1 MRANCIQSRCG
12 SRPWRLAVA
21 FLCVFPCTAFAQ
33 EAACGSLAF
42 SGFGPFDYRTATP
55 EQRSIVERNHFTP
68 QVENL
73 RQAMTGA
80 IGGDLAY
87 TLRAFPN
94 HVRALS
100 AMVRLSKREGKEVPT
115 ASPYSIECWF
125 ERAIR
130 FRPDDAQ
137 VRVLVAM
144 EMMGA
149 GRTDEARKHLAV
161 AEENVGSDPNVAYN
175 LGLAYLKLRDFDV
188 ALKYAKIAYGGGYP
202 LPGLRNALV
211 RAGEWKD

>member
-1 MRANCIQSRCG
+1 MPIYAGIGRTVRIG
-12 SRPWRLAVA
+12 RLAA
-21 FLCVFPCTAFAQ
+21 ACLLALPCTAFAQ

-42 SGFGPFDYRTATP
+42 SGYGPFDYRTATS
-55 EQRSIVERNHFTP
+55 EQRAIVERNHFTP

-80 IGGDLAY
+80 LGGDLAY
-87 TLRAFPN
+87 TLQAFPN
-94 HVRALS
+94 HVRALA

-125 ERAIR
+125 ERAVR

-144 EMMGA
+144 ELMA
-149 GRTDEARKHLAV
+149 GGRADEARKHLES
-161 AEENVGSDPNVAYN
+161 AEENIGADPNVAYN
-175 LGLAYLKLRDFDV
+175 LGLAYLKLREFDT
-188 ALKYAKIAYGGGYP
+188 ALKYARIAYGAGYP

-211 RAGEWKD
+211 RAGKWKE

>member
-1 MRANCIQSRCG
+1 MEARCVDIG
-12 SRPWRLAVA
+12 GDGRRWVIVAALLLA
-21 FLCVFPCTAFAQ
+21 FPGAAHAQ

-42 SGFGPFDYRTATP
+42 SGYGPFDYRTATP
-55 EQRSIVERNHFTP
+55 EQRAIVERNHFTP

-73 RQAMTGA
+73 REAMTGA

-100 AMVRLSKREGKEVPT
+100 AMARLSKREGKEVPT

-137 VRVLVAM
+137 VRILVAM
-144 EMMGA
+144 ELA
-149 GRTDEARKHLAV
+149 GTGRSDEARKHLLA
-161 AEENVGSDPNVAYN
+161 AEQNVGTDPNIAYN
-175 LGLAYLKLRDFDV
+175 LGLAYLKLREFDI
-188 ALKYAKIAYGGGYP
+188 AMKYARIAYGGGYP
-202 LPGLRNALV
+202 LPGLRNALL
-211 RAGEWKD
+211 RQGKWKE